1 MATVDLYSKLSA
13 ATTLAPAARTAGATG
28 TTVDLQNF
36 DGALIQALVGTITDG
51 THSLTVQESADGTTF
66 TNVDAADLQGSFAAL
81 ASGTNQK
88 VGYLGSKRY
97 VRVNADVSGA
107 TSGGVY
113 GVLVVRGAARK
124 YPV

>member
-1 MATVDLYSKLSA
+1 MATVDLYSNLSA
-13 ATTLAPAARTAGATG
+13 ATTLAPAARTANATG

-66 TNVDAADLQGSFAAL
+66 TDVDAADMQGSFAAL

-97 VRVNADVSGA
+97 VRVNAGVSGA